1 MITDASAGV
10 KPRRLLYLCGSRLMR
25 LGGKKMTN
33 GGKKSI
39 LLQVYLYL
47 VCLIAIIFV
56 IIWASMGLWGLVKVV
71 VPQFTIQSYELR
83 SYLSYDEFVRT
94 GGGGPRG
101 APPTVAA
108 PEGGK
113 AAEPAKPTREDW
125 QEYRKSIVTA
135 QRYNGFQDFAQ
146 GIIWLIVVVPVL
158 IFHWRNAKRLRE
170 SEG

>member
-1 MITDASAGV
+1 
-10 KPRRLLYLCGSRLMR
+10 
-25 LGGKKMTN
+25 MTN

-47 VCLIAIIFV
+47 VCLIAIIFI
-56 IIWASMGLWGLVKVV
+56 IIWASTGLWGLVKVV
-71 VPQFTIQSYELR
+71 VPQFTIQSYEMR
-83 SYLSYDEFVRT
+83 SYLNYDEYVRT

-101 APPTVAA
+101 VAPTAPA

-113 AAEPAKPTREDW
+113 AVETAKPSR
-125 QEYRKSIVTA
+125 QEWETYKSTLLTA